1 MHSSR
6 IRVKKKLINQI
17 ESSQEKSRS
26 INNSSKIKSN
36 LEKNLKKNL
45 KIYLPNSQ
53 SFSKENKIIL
63 LNQKNKYMLRRP
75 TNYSTNLSS
84 RNNSIKKL
92 IKTSRENDRIKSSDK
107 FNASLSLNHRI
118 DLNKI
123 LYNSKKIINNKNINR
138 GSFISDYNN
147 KINSITASSEKHFS
161 GNKITKYIKIKK
173 NIKKQSINNIKHIYK
188 AKEYDEI
195 KKPKYDISNENENK
209 FTNCTKPR
217 VNYLRN
223 VNNLKNI
230 INYCIV
236 SPKEFTNI
244 NITKNY
250 NDKKKF
256 FSNNNSNLKDNRFNY
271 SINENEA
278 DGKKQKNKLNHE
290 KNIMNKLS
298 NSTAYESDQNSKLN
312 SLKLGQFYYNINN
325 PINNPEYNNIS
336 EYKIIKQI
344 GRGSFGQIFM
354 VESEK
359 KQFYAL
365 KKIIACSIQ
374 EINMLEHEYQILYE
388 LNSSE
393 EKIDL
398 VNIYKIETK
407 QLDPTTFVMYV
418 LMELSNTDWEK
429 EILNRKK
436 TQNFYTEKQ
445 LISIMSS
452 LIKTFSSLQK
462 KKISHRD
469 IKPQNILV
477 FNDKNYKLA
486 DFGEAKELIG
496 NSKVTEK
503 RTLRG
508 TELYMSPILFNALRS
523 RKPIKYIKHNTFKSD
538 VFSFGLC
545 IIFAGS
551 LCFESIYDIREL
563 KKNEDINKVIKN
575 YLGKRYS
582 KEFINF
588 INNMIDVNEDTRSD
602 FIELEQKFNSM
613 IM

>member
-1 MHSSR
+1 
-6 IRVKKKLINQI
+6 
-17 ESSQEKSRS
+17 
-26 INNSSKIKSN
+26 
-36 LEKNLKKNL
+36 
-45 KIYLPNSQ
+45 
-53 SFSKENKIIL
+53 
-63 LNQKNKYMLRRP
+63 MLRRP

-209 FTNCTKPR
+209 FTNCKKPR

>member
-223 VNNLKNI
+223 VNNLKN
-230 INYCIV
+230 CIV

-508 TELYMSPILFNALRS
+508 TELYMSPILFNDLRS